1 MLIWQ
6 LQNPLKTIELQ
17 LELRL
22 TPGAG
27 EGMPSRQAG
36 ELGLFAMALVM
47 CASCTATGGTDE
59 DPEEA
64 VHGGVEWV
72 LTAAE
77 FEALCLQAYRA
88 AGDFLQTALGDA
100 DWSALP
106 DQVDARELPPA
117 IIFDIDE
124 TTLSNADFQATYI
137 PPFTNAK
144 LDDWSNITIARPL
157 PGVVEFTRRAQAAGV
172 ELFFITNRPCQPK
185 EGTDHPCPQKD
196 VTLQDLAEAGIATDA
211 DHVMLA
217 NERPE
222 WDREKV
228 VRRNL
233 IAQTHR
239 VIMLIGDDLGDFIEC
254 TRSSP
259 RAPCT
264 EVATIASRREA
275 TYENRDY
282 WGAGWFILPNPMHG
296 SWTTVE

>member
-1 MLIWQ
+1 MSFRRLR
-6 LQNPLKTIELQ
+6 EL
-17 LELRL
+17 LVL
-22 TPGAG
+22 TA
-27 EGMPSRQAG
+27 S
-36 ELGLFAMALVM
+36 LVTCIS
-47 CASCTATGGTDE
+47 CAGTDE
-59 DPEEA
+59 KAGTVATVSTDEDEEP
-64 VHGGVEWV
+64 HGGVQWV

-88 AGDFLQTALGDA
+88 ASDFLEASISDT

-106 DQVDARELPPA
+106 GQTDASELPPA

-124 TTLSNADFQATYI
+124 TTVSNAEFQASYE
-137 PPFTNAK
+137 PPFANSK
-144 LDDWSNITIARPL
+144 LDDWSNVTIATAL
-157 PGVVEFTRRAQAAGV
+157 PGAVDFVRLAQAAGV
-172 ELFFITNRPCQPK
+172 ELFFVTNRPCEPK
-185 EGTDHPCPQKD
+185 AGVDHPCPQEQ
-196 VTLQDLAEAGIATDA
+196 VTLQDLIEAGIETDA

-233 IAQTHR
+233 VAQTHR
-239 VIMLIGDDLGDFIEC
+239 VIMLIGDDLGDFIQC
-254 TRSSP
+254 ARSSP

-264 EVATIASRREA
+264 NSATIASRREA
-275 TYENRDY
+275 TWNHRSY

>member
-1 MLIWQ
+1 MSFRRLR
-6 LQNPLKTIELQ
+6 EL
-17 LELRL
+17 
-22 TPGAG
+22 
-27 EGMPSRQAG
+27 
-36 ELGLFAMALVM
+36 LVLAASLVTCVS
-47 CASCTATGGTDE
+47 CAGTDE
-59 DPEEA
+59 KVVTDALVGTGEEEEP
-64 VHGGVEWV
+64 HGGVQWV

-88 AGDFLQTALGDA
+88 ASDFLQASIGDT

-106 DQVDARELPPA
+106 GQTDAGELPPA

-124 TTLSNADFQATYI
+124 TTVSNAEFQASYV
-137 PPFTNAK
+137 PPFANSK
-144 LDDWSNITIARPL
+144 LDDWSNATVATAL
-157 PGVVEFTRRAQAAGV
+157 PGAVDFVRLAQVAGA
-172 ELFFITNRPCQPK
+172 ELFFITNRPCEPK
-185 EGTDHPCPQKD
+185 AGVDHPCPQEQ
-196 VTLQDLAEAGIATDA
+196 VTLQDLTEAGIETDA

-233 IAQTHR
+233 VAQTHR

-264 EVATIASRREA
+264 NTATIASRRKA
-275 TYENRDY
+275 TWEHRSY

>member
-1 MLIWQ
+1 M
-6 LQNPLKTIELQ
+6 KTIELQ
-17 LELRL
+17 QALQSNQD
-22 TPGAG
+22 AG
-27 EGMPSRQAG
+27 ERMPLRRMK
-36 ELGLFAMALVM
+36 ELLVFAASLAISVS
-47 CASCTATGGTDE
+47 CAVNDDLEAPE
-59 DPEEA
+59 DA
-64 VHGGVEWV
+64 VHGGVQWV

-77 FEALCLQAYRA
+77 FEALSLQAYNA
-88 AGDFLQTALGDA
+88 ASDFLQQAVRDTS
-100 DWSALP
+100 WSALP
-106 DQVDARELPPA
+106 NQTDAHALPPA

-124 TTLSNADFQATYI
+124 TTVSNAEFQASYV

-144 LDDWSNITIARPL
+144 LNDWSDATVARAL
-157 PGVVEFTRRAQAAGV
+157 PGVVDFTRNAQAAGV
-172 ELFFITNRPCQPK
+172 ELFFVTNRPCQPIQ
-185 EGTDHPCPQKD
+185 GVARPCPQED
-196 VTLQDLAEAGIATDA
+196 VTLRDLLEAGIVTDA
-211 DHVMLA
+211 EHVMLA

-254 TRSSP
+254 TRSTP

-264 EVATIASRREA
+264 DRATIASRRDA
-275 TYENRDY
+275 TREHSNY

>member
-1 MLIWQ
+1 MV
-6 LQNPLKTIELQ
+6 
-17 LELRL
+17 
-22 TPGAG
+22 
-27 EGMPSRQAG
+27 S
-36 ELGLFAMALVM
+36 
-47 CASCTATGGTDE
+47 TDE
-59 DPEEA
+59 EEEP
-64 VHGGVEWV
+64 HGGVQWV

-88 AGDFLQTALGDA
+88 ASDFLEASISDA

-106 DQVDARELPPA
+106 GQTDAGELPPA

-124 TTLSNADFQATYI
+124 TTLSNAEFQATYE
-137 PPFTNAK
+137 PPFANSK
-144 LDDWSNITIARPL
+144 LNDWSNATVAVAL
-157 PGVVEFTRRAQAAGV
+157 PGVVDFTRLAQAAGV
-172 ELFFITNRPCQPK
+172 QLFFITNRPCEPK
-185 EGTDHPCPQKD
+185 AGADHPCPQEL
-196 VTLQDLAEAGIATDA
+196 VTLHDLAEAGIETDA

-217 NERPE
+217 NEIPA

-239 VIMLIGDDLGDFIEC
+239 VIMLIGDDLSDFIEC

-264 EVATIASRREA
+264 NHATIASRREV
-275 TYENRDY
+275 TYDHRSY

-296 SWTTVE
+296 SWTTVK

>member
-1 MLIWQ
+1 ML
-6 LQNPLKTIELQ
+6 
-17 LELRL
+17 
-22 TPGAG
+22 AA
-27 EGMPSRQAG
+27 S
-36 ELGLFAMALVM
+36 LVACVS
-47 CASCTATGGTDE
+47 CAGTDE
-59 DPEEA
+59 KPGIVATVSTDEEEEA
-64 VHGGVEWV
+64 HGGVQWV

-88 AGDFLQTALGDA
+88 ASDFLQASISDT

-106 DQVDARELPPA
+106 GQTDAAELPPA

-124 TTLSNADFQATYI
+124 TTVSNADFQATYV
-137 PPFTNAK
+137 PPFTNSK
-144 LDDWSNITIARPL
+144 LDDWSNATVAIPL
-157 PGVVEFTRRAQAAGV
+157 PGVVDFARQAQAAGV
-172 ELFFITNRPCQPK
+172 ELFFITNRPCEPK
-185 EGTDHPCPQKD
+185 AGVDHPCPQEH
-196 VTLQDLAEAGIATDA
+196 VTLQDLSEAGITTDA
-211 DHVMLA
+211 DHVLLA

-264 EVATIASRREA
+264 NSATIASRREA
-275 TYENRDY
+275 THDHRSY

>member
-1 MLIWQ
+1 
-6 LQNPLKTIELQ
+6 
-17 LELRL
+17 
-22 TPGAG
+22 
-27 EGMPSRQAG
+27 MPSWQMK
-36 ELGLFAMALVM
+36 ELVMLATTLAM
-47 CASCTATGGTDE
+47 CASCVATGGTDE

-64 VHGGVEWV
+64 VHGGTKWV

-88 AGDFLQTALGDA
+88 AGDFLEAAIGDP

-106 DQVDARELPPA
+106 DQSNARALPPA

-124 TTLSNADFQATYI
+124 TTLSNAEFQATYI

-144 LDDWSNITIARPL
+144 LDDWSSATVARPL
-157 PGVVEFTRRAQAAGV
+157 PGAVDFARRAQAAGV
-172 ELFFITNRPCQPK
+172 ELFFITNRPCEPRA
-185 EGTDHPCPQKD
+185 GVDHPCPQEN

-233 IAQTHR
+233 IAQSHR
-239 VIMLIGDDLGDFIEC
+239 VIMLLGDDLGDFIAC

-264 EVATIASRREA
+264 EGATIASRSKA
-275 TYENRDY
+275 TNDYRDY

-296 SWTTVE
+296 SWTTVK

>member
-1 MLIWQ
+1 M
-6 LQNPLKTIELQ
+6 KTIEL
-17 LELRL
+17 RD
-22 TPGAG
+22 AG
-27 EGMPSRQAG
+27 ERIPLRRMR
-36 ELGLFAMALVM
+36 ELLVLA
-47 CASCTATGGTDE
+47 ASLATCVSCVATSEIDE
-59 DPEEA
+59 EPEEA

-77 FEALCLQAYRA
+77 FEALSLQAYRA
-88 AGDFLQTALGDA
+88 ASDFLDTAIA
-100 DWSALP
+100 DRNWSALP
-106 DQVDARELPPA
+106 GQTDAGELPPA

-124 TTLSNADFQATYI
+124 TTVSNAEFQATYV

-144 LDDWSNITIARPL
+144 LNDWSDATIARAL
-157 PGVVEFTRRAQAAGV
+157 PGAADFARQARAAGV
-172 ELFFITNRPCQPK
+172 ELFFVTNRPCQPI
-185 EGTDHPCPQKD
+185 EGVDHPCPQKD
-196 VTLQDLAEAGIATDA
+196 VTIRDLIEAGVATDA

-233 IAQTHR
+233 IGQTHR

-264 EVATIASRREA
+264 ERATIESRREA
-275 TYENRDY
+275 TWERRDY

>member
-1 MLIWQ
+1 
-6 LQNPLKTIELQ
+6 
-17 LELRL
+17 
-22 TPGAG
+22 
-27 EGMPSRQAG
+27 MPSWQMK
-36 ELGLFAMALVM
+36 ELVMLATTLAM
-47 CASCTATGGTDE
+47 CASCVATGGTDE

-64 VHGGVEWV
+64 VHGGTKWV

-88 AGDFLQTALGDA
+88 AGDFLEAAIGDP

-106 DQVDARELPPA
+106 DQSNARALPPA

-124 TTLSNADFQATYI
+124 TTLSNAEFQATYI

-144 LDDWSNITIARPL
+144 LDDWSSATVARPL
-157 PGVVEFTRRAQAAGV
+157 PGAVDFARRAQAAGV
-172 ELFFITNRPCQPK
+172 ELFFITNRPCEPK
-185 EGTDHPCPQKD
+185 AGVDHPCPQEN

-233 IAQTHR
+233 IAQSHR
-239 VIMLIGDDLGDFIEC
+239 VIMLLGDDLGDFIAC

-264 EVATIASRREA
+264 EGATIASRSKA
-275 TYENRDY
+275 TNDYRDY

-296 SWTTVE
+296 SWTTVK